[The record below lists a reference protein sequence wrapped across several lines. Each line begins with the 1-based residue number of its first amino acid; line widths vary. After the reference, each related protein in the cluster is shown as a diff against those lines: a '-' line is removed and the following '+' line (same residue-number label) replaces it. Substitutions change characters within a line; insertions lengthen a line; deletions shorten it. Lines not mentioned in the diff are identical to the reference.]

1 MGVQSHTIEVTKLWK
16 LFSSLLKDER
26 EQFLRWLKYE
36 LDGKAQYIQLLA
48 GLLAEMEAAPLRSEV
63 WAHLYPDQA
72 YDDARLRKLFRD
84 LLRNLEEYLSIASFR
99 KKDSL
104 KSLLLLEDLKDR
116 DRPEVFQSTF
126 RKVYSELD
134 QRSVLPVEDSLIK
147 YRMVR
152 VLQEFSGRELP
163 QSTFDSGTQDASGPL
178 ALQGRLLD
186 EWLTQELIAFKL
198 YALSFEQQG
207 YGDLQSTLARYFL
220 QSPELV
226 PLLPESSPL
235 AHAFFE
241 VMDMLQSK
249 IFLEGEKGLEL
260 MKEIRRSAPS
270 EQAKVFFLL
279 LLNHHAQ
286 LMNKTL
292 SPETQSF
299 IEGLYDWGLEDGLL
313 LEDQYLSPRHYRNLV
328 SILLINKQPEKAFRY
343 VEQLKQQIAPEE
355 REPEYLL
362 AKARCMFAM
371 GHYREVITI
380 LAPIQ
385 FSDEFTE
392 IQARL
397 MLIQS
402 YFERSTIDDYDWLS
416 GQVKQF
422 IRYLRNFRQ
431 QGNTLI
437 QLAQLG
443 MRLLDRLLLSNS
455 AKCPPSLKKQLEDM
469 PASQLR
475 NWLYAKYQERF
486 PDL

>member
-1 MGVQSHTIEVTKLWK
+1 MSTLPTIEGTKLWK
-16 LFSSLLKDER
+16 LFSSFSKEER
-26 EQFLRWLKYE
+26 DQFLRWLKYE
-36 LDGKAQYIQLLA
+36 LDGKAQYIHLLA
-48 GLLAEMEAAPLRSEV
+48 GFLAGMEAPPLRSEV

-99 KKDSL
+99 KKESL
-104 KSLLLLEDLKDR
+104 KALLLLEDLKDR
-116 DRPEVFQSTF
+116 DRPEVFHSTF
-126 RKVYSELD
+126 RRVYAGLD
-134 QRSVLPVEDSLIK
+134 QQSVLPVEDSRIK
-147 YRMVR
+147 YRMFR
-152 VLQEFSGRELP
+152 VLQEFLGRELP
-163 QSTFDSGTQDASGPL
+163 QSTFDSGSQDAVAPL
-178 ALQGRLLD
+178 AAQGRLLD

-207 YGDLQSTLARYFL
+207 YGNLQSTLARYFL
-220 QSPELV
+220 QSADLV
-226 PLLPESSPL
+226 PHLPGSSPI
-235 AHAFFE
+235 AHAFFQ
-241 VMDMLQSK
+241 VMELLQSRT
-249 IFLEGEKGLEL
+249 FLEGEKGLEL
-260 MKEIRRSAPS
+260 MKEIRRNAPS

-286 LMNKTL
+286 LMNKAL

-328 SILLINKQPEKAFRY
+328 SILLINKQPEKAYRY
-343 VEQLKQQIAPEE
+343 VEQLRQQIAPEE

-362 AKARCMFAM
+362 ARARCLFAM
-371 GHYREVITI
+371 GLYREVISI
-380 LAPIQ
+380 LASTQ
-385 FSDEFTE
+385 FTDELTE
-392 IQARL
+392 VQARV

-416 GQVKQF
+416 AQVKQF

-443 MRLLDRLLLSNS
+443 MRLLDRLLLSDS

-475 NWLYAKYQERF
+475 NWLFAKYQERF
-486 PDL
+486 PEL